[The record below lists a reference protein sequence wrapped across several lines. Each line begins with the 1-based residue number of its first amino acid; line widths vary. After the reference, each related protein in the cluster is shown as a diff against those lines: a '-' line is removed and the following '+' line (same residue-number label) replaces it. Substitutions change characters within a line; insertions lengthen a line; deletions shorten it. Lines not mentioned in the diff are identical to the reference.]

1 MMKNKVKY
9 IALIP
14 VIILAVVLSCG
25 KKDSKEGNADSIISG
40 TTSILVDESLMPIA
54 EDQVSVFESQYDA
67 KIKLLPKSEKEAVI
81 DFSKGVTDIIILSR
95 DLNNDEKAFF
105 KNKKIKPKVTS
116 FAIDAIA
123 FVKNN
128 KSNDTL
134 IELKQV
140 IDFLKGEKNEIKGL
154 VFDNPNSSSVRFL
167 CELAGI
173 ESLPSEGVFSVKTN
187 NEVLK
192 FVSENNG
199 LIGVVGIN
207 WLTQPKPEMQK
218 YIDELKVLS
227 VKGVDGEYV
236 SPSQDNIATRTY
248 PLARVLY
255 IINCQGYD
263 GLGMGFASFIAGEIG
278 QRIILQSGLA
288 PVREP
293 SRNIKIRN
301 QIENKKVK

>member
-9 IALIP
+9 VALIP

-40 TTSILVDESLMPIA
+40 NTSILVDESLMPIA

-81 DFSKGVTDIIILSR
+81 DFSKGVADIIILSR
-95 DLNNDEKAFF
+95 ELNNDEKAFF

-116 FAIDAIA
+116 FAIDAVA
-123 FVKNN
+123 FIKNN

-134 IELKQV
+134 IELKKV
-140 IDFLKGEKNEIKGL
+140 IDFLKGSKNDIKGL
-154 VFDNPNSSSVRFL
+154 VFDNPNSSSVRYL

-187 NEVLK
+187 NEVIK

-301 QIENKKVK
+301 QIENKK

>member
-1 MMKNKVKY
+1 MKNKIKY
-9 IALIP
+9 LALIP

-25 KKDSKEGNADSIISG
+25 KKDSNEKNSDSIISG
-40 TTSILVDESLMPIA
+40 TTSILVDESLMPIV
-54 EDQVSVFESQYDA
+54 EDQVTVFESQYDA

-81 DFSKGVTDIIILSR
+81 DFSKGVSRIIILSR
-95 DLNNDEKAFF
+95 DLNKDEKAFF
-105 KNKKIKPKVTS
+105 ENKKIKPIVTA
-116 FAIDAIA
+116 FAIDAVT

-140 IDFLKGEKNEIKGL
+140 IDFLKGSKNDIKGL
-154 VFDNPNSSSVRFL
+154 VFDNPNSSSVRYL

-173 ESLPSEGVFSVKTN
+173 ESLPTEGVFSVKTN

-199 LIGVVGIN
+199 LIGVVGLN
-207 WLTQPKPEMQK
+207 WLTQPKPEMEK
-218 YIDELKVLS
+218 YIDELNVLS

-236 SPSQDNIATRTY
+236 SPTQDNIAKRTY
-248 PLARVLY
+248 PLARVLH
-255 IINCQGYD
+255 IINCQGYN

-288 PVREP
+288 PLREP

>member
-9 IALIP
+9 VALIP

-40 TTSILVDESLMPIA
+40 NTSILVDESLMPIA

-81 DFSKGVTDIIILSR
+81 DFSKGVADIIILSR
-95 DLNNDEKAFF
+95 ELNNDEKAFF

-116 FAIDAIA
+116 FAIDAVA
-123 FVKNN
+123 FIKNN

-134 IELKQV
+134 IELKKV
-140 IDFLKGEKNEIKGL
+140 IDFLKGSKNDIKGL
-154 VFDNPNSSSVRFL
+154 VFDNPNSSSVRYL

-187 NEVLK
+187 NEVIK

-199 LIGVVGIN
+199 LIGVVGMN
-207 WLTQPKPEMQK
+207 WLTQPKPEMEK
-218 YIDELKVLS
+218 YINELKVLS

-301 QIENKKVK
+301 QIENKK

>member
-1 MMKNKVKY
+1 MKNKIKY
-9 IALIP
+9 VALIP
-14 VIILAVVLSCG
+14 VIIVAVVLSCG
-25 KKDSKEGNADSIISG
+25 KKDSKEGNSDSIISG

-81 DFSKGVTDIIILSR
+81 DFSKGVADIIILSR

-116 FAIDAIA
+116 FAIDAVA

-134 IELKQV
+134 IELKQI

-154 VFDNPNSSSVRFL
+154 VFDNPNSSSVRYL

-236 SPSQDNIATRTY
+236 SPTQDNIATRTY

-301 QIENKKVK
+301 QIENKK

>member
-301 QIENKKVK
+301 QIENKK

>member
-1 MMKNKVKY
+1 MKNKVKY
-9 IALIP
+9 LALIP

-25 KKDSKEGNADSIISG
+25 KKDSNEKNSDSILSG

-81 DFSKGVTDIIILSR
+81 DFSKGVADIIILSR
-95 DLNNDEKAFF
+95 DLNNDEKSFF

-116 FAIDAIA
+116 FAIDAVA

-134 IELKQV
+134 VELKQV
-140 IDFLKGEKNEIKGL
+140 IDFLKGSKNDIKGL
-154 VFDNPNSSSVRFL
+154 VFDNPNSSSVRYL

-173 ESLPSEGVFSVKTN
+173 ESLPTEGVFSVKTN

-207 WLTQPKPEMQK
+207 WLTQPKPEMEK

-301 QIENKKVK
+301 QIENKK

>member
-1 MMKNKVKY
+1 MKNKVKY
-9 IALIP
+9 VALIP

-25 KKDSKEGNADSIISG
+25 KKDTNDKNSDSIISG

-67 KIKLLPKSEKEAVI
+67 KIKLIPKSEKEAVI
-81 DFSKGVTDIIILSR
+81 DFSKGVADIIILSR

-105 KNKKIKPKVTS
+105 KSKKIKPKVTS
-116 FAIDAIA
+116 FAIDAVA

-134 IELKQV
+134 IELKKV
-140 IDFLKGEKNEIKGL
+140 IDFLKGSKNEIKGL
-154 VFDNPNSSSVRFL
+154 VFDNPNSSSVRYL

-236 SPSQDNIATRTY
+236 SPSQDNIAIRTY

-288 PVREP
+288 PMREP

-301 QIENKKVK
+301 QIENKK

>member
-25 KKDSKEGNADSIISG
+25 KKDNKEGNADSIISG

-81 DFSKGVTDIIILSR
+81 DFSKGVADIIILSR
-95 DLNNDEKAFF
+95 DLNKNEQAFF
-105 KNKKIKPKVTS
+105 KNKKIKPRVTS
-116 FAIDAIA
+116 FAIDAIT
-123 FVKNN
+123 FVKNK

-140 IDFLKGEKNEIKGL
+140 IDFLKGSKNEIKGL
-154 VFDNPNSSSVRFL
+154 VFDNPNSSSVRYL

-199 LIGVVGIN
+199 LIGVVGLN

-218 YIDELKVLS
+218 YIDQLKVLS

-236 SPSQDNIATRTY
+236 SPSQDNIATRAY

-288 PVREP
+288 PMREP

-301 QIENKKVK
+301 KIENKK

>member
-1 MMKNKVKY
+1 MKNKVKY
-9 IALIP
+9 LALIP

-25 KKDSKEGNADSIISG
+25 KKDSNEKNSDSIISG
-40 TTSILVDESLMPIA
+40 TTSILVDESLMPIV
-54 EDQVSVFESQYDA
+54 EDQVTVFESQYDA

-81 DFSKGVTDIIILSR
+81 DFSKGVSRIIILSR
-95 DLNNDEKAFF
+95 DLNKDEKAFF
-105 KNKKIKPKVTS
+105 ENKKIKPIVTA
-116 FAIDAIA
+116 FAIDAVT

-140 IDFLKGEKNEIKGL
+140 IDFLKGSKNDIKGL
-154 VFDNPNSSSVRFL
+154 VFDNPNSSSVRYL

-173 ESLPSEGVFSVKTN
+173 ESLPTEGVFSVKTN

-199 LIGVVGIN
+199 LIGVVGLN
-207 WLTQPKPEMQK
+207 WLTQPKPEMEK
-218 YIDELKVLS
+218 YIDELNVLS

-236 SPSQDNIATRTY
+236 SPTQDNIAKRTY
-248 PLARVLY
+248 PLARVLH
-255 IINCQGYD
+255 IINCQGYN

-288 PVREP
+288 PLREP

>member
-1 MMKNKVKY
+1 MKNKVKY
-9 IALIP
+9 VALIP

-25 KKDSKEGNADSIISG
+25 KKDSKDGNSDSIISG
-40 TTSILVDESLMPIA
+40 NTSILVDESLMPIA

-81 DFSKGVTDIIILSR
+81 DFSKGVADIIILSR

-116 FAIDAIA
+116 FAIDAVA
-123 FVKNN
+123 FIKNN
-128 KSNDTL
+128 KSNDTW
-134 IELKQV
+134 IELKKV
-140 IDFLKGEKNEIKGL
+140 IDFLKGSKNEIKGL
-154 VFDNPNSSSVRFL
+154 VFDNPNSSSVRYL

-236 SPSQDNIATRTY
+236 SPSQDNIAIRTY

-288 PVREP
+288 PMREP

>member
-1 MMKNKVKY
+1 MKNKVKY
-9 IALIP
+9 VALIP

-25 KKDSKEGNADSIISG
+25 KKDSKDGNSDSIISG
-40 TTSILVDESLMPIA
+40 NTSILVDESLMPIA

-81 DFSKGVTDIIILSR
+81 DFSKGVADIIILSR

-116 FAIDAIA
+116 FAIDAVA

-140 IDFLKGEKNEIKGL
+140 IDFLKGSKNDIKGL
-154 VFDNPNSSSVRFL
+154 VFDNLNSSSVRYL

-173 ESLPSEGVFSVKTN
+173 EALPSEGVFSVKTN

-236 SPSQDNIATRTY
+236 SPTQDNIAIRTY

-288 PVREP
+288 PMREP

-301 QIENKKVK
+301 QIENKK

>member
-40 TTSILVDESLMPIA
+40 NTSILVDESLMPIA

-81 DFSKGVTDIIILSR
+81 DFSKGVADIIILSR

-154 VFDNPNSSSVRFL
+154 VFDNPNSSSVRYL

-301 QIENKKVK
+301 QIENKK

>member
-9 IALIP
+9 LALIP

-25 KKDSKEGNADSIISG
+25 KKDSKEGNPDTIISG
-40 TTSILVDESLMPIA
+40 NTSILVDESLMPIA

-81 DFSKGVTDIIILSR
+81 DFSKGVADIIILSR

-116 FAIDAIA
+116 FAIDAVA

-134 IELKQV
+134 IELKQI
-140 IDFLKGEKNEIKGL
+140 IDFLKGSKNDIKGL
-154 VFDNPNSSSVRFL
+154 VFDNPNSSSVRYL

-187 NEVLK
+187 NEVIK

-199 LIGVVGIN
+199 LIGVVGMN

-227 VKGVDGEYV
+227 VKGVDGKYV
-236 SPSQDNIATRTY
+236 SPSQDNIATRSY

-301 QIENKKVK
+301 QIENKK

>member
-9 IALIP
+9 VALIP

-40 TTSILVDESLMPIA
+40 NTSILVDESLMPIA

-81 DFSKGVTDIIILSR
+81 DFSKGVADIIILSR
-95 DLNNDEKAFF
+95 ELNNDEKAFF

-116 FAIDAIA
+116 FAIDAVA
-123 FVKNN
+123 FIKNN

-134 IELKQV
+134 IELKKV
-140 IDFLKGEKNEIKGL
+140 IDFLKGSKNDIKGL
-154 VFDNPNSSSVRFL
+154 VFDNPNSSSVRYL

-187 NEVLK
+187 NEVIK

-199 LIGVVGIN
+199 LIGVVGMN

-227 VKGVDGEYV
+227 VKGVEGEYV
-236 SPSQDNIATRTY
+236 SPTQDNIATRTY

-255 IINCQGYD
+255 IINCHG
-263 GLGMGFASFIAGEIG
+263 
-278 QRIILQSGLA
+278 
-288 PVREP
+288 
-293 SRNIKIRN
+293 
-301 QIENKKVK
+301 

>member
-40 TTSILVDESLMPIA
+40 NTSILVDESLMPIA

-154 VFDNPNSSSVRFL
+154 VFDNPNSSSVRYL

-255 IINCQGYD
+255 IINCQGYN

-301 QIENKKVK
+301 QIENKK

>member
-1 MMKNKVKY
+1 MMTNKVKY
-9 IALIP
+9 VALIP

-25 KKDSKEGNADSIISG
+25 KKDSKEGNTDSIISG

-81 DFSKGVTDIIILSR
+81 DFSKGVADIIILSR
-95 DLNNDEKAFF
+95 ELNNDEKAFF

-116 FAIDAIA
+116 FAIDAVA
-123 FVKNN
+123 FIKNN

-140 IDFLKGEKNEIKGL
+140 IDFLKGSKNDIKGL
-154 VFDNPNSSSVRFL
+154 VFDNPNSSSVRYL

-173 ESLPSEGVFSVKTN
+173 EALPSEGVFSVKTN
-187 NEVLK
+187 NEVIK

-199 LIGVVGIN
+199 LIGVVGMN
-207 WLTQPKPEMQK
+207 WLTQPKPEMLK

-227 VKGVDGEYV
+227 VKDVDSEYV

-301 QIENKKVK
+301 QIENKK

>member
-9 IALIP
+9 VALIP

-40 TTSILVDESLMPIA
+40 NTSILVDESLMPIA

-81 DFSKGVTDIIILSR
+81 DFSKGVADIIILSR
-95 DLNNDEKAFF
+95 ELNNDEKAFF

-116 FAIDAIA
+116 FAIDAVA
-123 FVKNN
+123 FIKNN

-134 IELKQV
+134 IELKKV
-140 IDFLKGEKNEIKGL
+140 IDFLKGSKNDIKGL
-154 VFDNPNSSSVRFL
+154 VFDNPNSSSVRYL

-187 NEVLK
+187 NEVIK

-199 LIGVVGIN
+199 LIGVVGMN

-227 VKGVDGEYV
+227 VKGVEGEYV
-236 SPSQDNIATRTY
+236 SPTQDNIATRTY

-301 QIENKKVK
+301 QIENKK

>member
-14 VIILAVVLSCG
+14 VIILAFVLSCG
-25 KKDSKEGNADSIISG
+25 KKDTKEGNTDSIISG

-81 DFSKGVTDIIILSR
+81 DFSKGVADIIILSR

-116 FAIDAIA
+116 FAIDAVA

-134 IELKQV
+134 IELKQI
-140 IDFLKGEKNEIKGL
+140 IDFLKGSKNDIKGL

-301 QIENKKVK
+301 QIENKK

>member
-9 IALIP
+9 VALIP
-14 VIILAVVLSCG
+14 VIIVAVVLSCG
-25 KKDSKEGNADSIISG
+25 KKDSKEGNPDSIISG
-40 TTSILVDESLMPIA
+40 TTSILVDESLMPIV

-67 KIKLLPKSEKEAVI
+67 KIKLLAKSEKEAVI
-81 DFSKGVTDIIILSR
+81 DFSKGVADVIILSR

-105 KNKKIKPKVTS
+105 QNKKIKPKVTS
-116 FAIDAIA
+116 FAIDAVT
-123 FVKNN
+123 FVTNN

-140 IDFLKGEKNEIKGL
+140 IDFLKGSKNEIKGL
-154 VFDNPNSSSVRFL
+154 VFDNPNSSSARYL

-173 ESLPSEGVFSVKTN
+173 ESLPSEGVFSVNTN

-199 LIGVVGIN
+199 LIGVVGLN

-218 YIDELKVLS
+218 YIDELKVLR

-288 PVREP
+288 PMREP

-301 QIENKKVK
+301 QIENKK

>member
-25 KKDSKEGNADSIISG
+25 KKDTKEGNTDSIISG

-81 DFSKGVTDIIILSR
+81 DFSKGVADIIILSR

-116 FAIDAIA
+116 FAIDAVA
-123 FVKNN
+123 FVKNK

-134 IELKQV
+134 IELKKV
-140 IDFLKGEKNEIKGL
+140 IDFLKGSKNDIKGL
-154 VFDNPNSSSVRFL
+154 VFDNPNSSSVRYL

-301 QIENKKVK
+301 QIENKK

>member
-1 MMKNKVKY
+1 MKNKVKY
-9 IALIP
+9 VALIP

-25 KKDSKEGNADSIISG
+25 KKDSKDGNSDSIISG
-40 TTSILVDESLMPIA
+40 NTSILVDESLLPIA
-54 EDQVSVFESQYDA
+54 EDQVSVFESQYNA

-81 DFSKGVTDIIILSR
+81 DFSKGVADIIILSR

-116 FAIDAIA
+116 FAIDAVA

-134 IELKQV
+134 IELKKV
-140 IDFLKGEKNEIKGL
+140 IDFLKGSKNEIKGL
-154 VFDNPNSSSVRFL
+154 VFDNPNSSSVRYL

-236 SPSQDNIATRTY
+236 SPTQDNIAIRTY

-288 PVREP
+288 PMREP

-301 QIENKKVK
+301 QIENKK

>member
-1 MMKNKVKY
+1 MKNKVKY
-9 IALIP
+9 VALIP

-25 KKDSKEGNADSIISG
+25 KKDTNDKNSDSIISG

-81 DFSKGVTDIIILSR
+81 DFSKGVADIIILSR

-116 FAIDAIA
+116 FAIDAVA

-134 IELKQV
+134 IELKKV
-140 IDFLKGEKNEIKGL
+140 IDFLKGSKNEIKGL
-154 VFDNPNSSSVRFL
+154 VFDNPNSSSVRYL

-236 SPSQDNIATRTY
+236 SPSQDNIAIRTY

-288 PVREP
+288 PMREP

>member
-1 MMKNKVKY
+1 MKNKVKY
-9 IALIP
+9 VALIP

-25 KKDSKEGNADSIISG
+25 KKDSKDGNSDSIISG
-40 TTSILVDESLMPIA
+40 NTSILVDESLMPIA

-81 DFSKGVTDIIILSR
+81 DFSKGVADIIILSR

-116 FAIDAIA
+116 FAIDAVA
-123 FVKNN
+123 FIKNN

-134 IELKQV
+134 IELKKV
-140 IDFLKGEKNEIKGL
+140 IDFLKGSKNEIKGL
-154 VFDNPNSSSVRFL
+154 VFDNPNSSSVRYL

-236 SPSQDNIATRTY
+236 SPSQDNIAIRTY

-288 PVREP
+288 PMREP

>member
-1 MMKNKVKY
+1 MMKNKIKY
-9 IALIP
+9 VALIP
-14 VIILAVVLSCG
+14 VTILAVVLSCG

-54 EDQVSVFESQYDA
+54 EDQVSVFESQNDA

-81 DFSKGVTDIIILSR
+81 DFSKGVADIIILSR
-95 DLNNDEKAFF
+95 ELNNDEKAFF

-116 FAIDAIA
+116 FAIDAVA
-123 FVKNN
+123 FIKNN

-134 IELKQV
+134 LELKNV
-140 IDFLKGEKNEIKGL
+140 IDFLKGSKNDIKGL
-154 VFDNPNSSSVRFL
+154 VFDNPNSSSVRYL

-187 NEVLK
+187 NEVIK

-199 LIGVVGIN
+199 LIGVVGMN

-218 YIDELKVLS
+218 YIDDLKVLS

-301 QIENKKVK
+301 QIENKK

>member
-1 MMKNKVKY
+1 MKNKIKY
-9 IALIP
+9 LALIP

-25 KKDSKEGNADSIISG
+25 KKDTNEKNSDSIISG
-40 TTSILVDESLMPIA
+40 TTSILVDESLMPIV
-54 EDQVSVFESQYDA
+54 EDQVTVFESQYDA

-81 DFSKGVTDIIILSR
+81 DFSKGVSRIIILSR
-95 DLNNDEKAFF
+95 DLNKEEKAFF
-105 KNKKIKPKVTS
+105 ENKKIKPIVTA
-116 FAIDAIA
+116 FAIDAVT

-140 IDFLKGEKNEIKGL
+140 IDFLKGSKNNIKGL
-154 VFDNPNSSSVRFL
+154 VFDNPNSSSVRYL

-173 ESLPSEGVFSVKTN
+173 ESLPTEGVFSVKTN

-199 LIGVVGIN
+199 LIGVVGLN
-207 WLTQPKPEMQK
+207 WLTQPKPEMEK

-236 SPSQDNIATRTY
+236 SPTQDNIATRTY
-248 PLARVLY
+248 PLARVLH
-255 IINCQGYD
+255 IINCQGYN

-288 PVREP
+288 PLREP